1 MKRSYGICKRHCLR
15 LLLWAT
21 QMHEERH
28 TAIWRPM
35 PIRRES
41 RITSGC
47 SMTAYLTA
55 VRQPLS
61 IRDNDKRTAAAFAAA
76 VLYVQSW
83 LESVGQLIQQGG
95 QFLQLLIW

>member
-1 MKRSYGICKRHCLR
+1 
-15 LLLWAT
+15 
-21 QMHEERH
+21 
-28 TAIWRPM
+28 
-35 PIRRES
+35 
-41 RITSGC
+41 
-47 SMTAYLTA
+47 MTAYLTA